1 MKILSFKASN
11 FKKLKVVEIKPDGT
25 EVQISGRNG
34 SGKTSILD
42 ALEVSF
48 QGVEGAAPKPI
59 RDGADYAAI
68 DTVLGDSHPMFNV
81 RRTFSKD
88 GGTNLVITS
97 LDGVVYR
104 TPTAMAKAW
113 WSKIG
118 CDPLSFM
125 RRSPEDQVEELKTII
140 RFDSGELD
148 AQITKDYDE
157 RTDVNRTLKQLKAQ
171 LAGMEVPLGELPQKA
186 IDTAALA
193 QKLQESITHNEA
205 VNAVQRQIELL
216 NQQAVTATSNA
227 HARRAHITSLLAQ
240 IKEDEAAEAA
250 ALKEAADA
258 TKKAMGLK
266 AHEPIDTAALAEE
279 MRNADATNAQI
290 RKRDARL
297 AIVQQQEELTAKEEK
312 LTASLK
318 AADEKKRKAVA
329 DAKLPIR
336 GLSLE
341 TTPKGPQILLN
352 GIPLQQ
358 TSSSDQIKVAM
369 AIAMA
374 KKPELRIVR
383 IEEGSLLDEESK
395 QVVFEM
401 ARKANFQVWME
412 VVDASDEVGIVIE
425 DGTVKKVNPVGA
437 PKKAKGK
444 K

>member
-1 MKILSFKASN
+1 MRIVSFKASN
-11 FKKLKVVEIKPDGT
+11 YKRLKVVEIKPDGT

-34 SGKTSILD
+34 SGKTSVMD
-42 ALEVSF
+42 AIEVTL

-59 RDGADYAAI
+59 REGADYAAI
-68 DTVLGDSHPMFNV
+68 DLDVEDFNV
-81 RRTFSKD
+81 RRTFAADGSTNLIITGKD
-88 GGTNLVITS
+88 GVRYPG
-97 LDGVVYR
+97 
-104 TPTAMAKAW
+104 PTAMAKAW

-125 RRSPEDQVEELKTII
+125 RQKPEDQVEELKTII
-140 RFDSGELD
+140 SFDSGELD
-148 AQITKDYDE
+148 AKLEKDTEE
-157 RTDVNRTLKQLKAQ
+157 RTDANRTLKQLKAQ
-171 LAGMEVPLGELPQKA
+171 LAGMELPLGELPKKA

-205 VNAVQRQIELL
+205 VNVVQRQIELL
-216 NQQAVTATSNA
+216 QQQAVTAISNA
-227 HARRAHITSLLAQ
+227 HARRAHINGLLAQ

-250 ALKEAADA
+250 AVKEAEDA
-258 TKKAMGLK
+258 TRKAMGLK

-297 AIVQQQEELTAKEEK
+297 AIVQQQDELTAKVEK
-312 LTASLK
+312 LTASIK
-318 AADEKKRKAVA
+318 AADDVKRKAVA
-329 DAKLPIR
+329 KAKLPIR

-341 TTPKGPQILLN
+341 GKQILLN

-383 IEEGSLLDEESK
+383 IEEGSLLDDDSK
-395 QVVFEM
+395 QVIFEM

-412 VVDASDEVGIVIE
+412 VVDTSGEVGIVLE
-425 DGTVKKVNPVGA
+425 DGMVKKVNPVGA
-437 PKKAKGK
+437 KKGKGK